1 MPSDSQIVQESFHS
15 DPECLRWYAVHT
27 RSQHEHRV
35 AQRIRA
41 HGLSTFLPL
50 QLQTHRWSDRL
61 KRVEVPLFSCYV
73 FVHTEMTDE
82 DRRHILYADGV
93 LGLAGVR
100 GEGTPIPDEQIA
112 AVRAILNGNVSFEAH
127 SFLKAGQR
135 VRIVGGSLSGIEG
148 IFQSR
153 AGEDTL
159 VISID
164 ALQRSILIRISGY
177 EIKPL

>member
-1 MPSDSQIVQESFHS
+1 MQIDSQMVQEGFHS
-15 DPECLRWYAVHT
+15 HPKCLQWYAVHT

-35 AQRIRA
+35 AQRIHA

-50 QLQTHRWSDRL
+50 QIQTHRWSDRL

-73 FVHTEMTDE
+73 FVHTEMTNE
-82 DRRHILYADGV
+82 DRRYILYADGV
-93 LGLAGVR
+93 LGLVGVH
-100 GEGTPIPDEQIA
+100 GQGTPIPDEQIN
-112 AVRAILNGNVSFEAH
+112 AVRAILKGNVPFEARN
-127 SFLKAGQR
+127 FLKTGQR
-135 VRIVGGSLSGIEG
+135 VRILGGALSGIEG

-159 VISID
+159 VISVD
-164 ALQRSILIRISGY
+164 ALQRSISIRISGY

>member
-1 MPSDSQIVQESFHS
+1 MQNGSRIVQESFHS
-15 DPECLRWYAVHT
+15 QPKCLRWYAVHT

-35 AQRIRA
+35 ARGIHT

-93 LGLAGVR
+93 LGLLGVR
-100 GEGTPIPDEQIA
+100 GQGTPIPDEQID
-112 AVRAILNGNVSFEAH
+112 AVRAILKGNVPFEARN
-127 SFLKAGQR
+127 FVKAGQR
-135 VRIVGGSLSGIEG
+135 VRIMGGALSGIEG
-148 IFQSR
+148 LFQSR
-153 AGEDTL
+153 AGDDTL
-159 VISID
+159 VISVD
-164 ALQRSILIRISGY
+164 VLQRSISIRISGY